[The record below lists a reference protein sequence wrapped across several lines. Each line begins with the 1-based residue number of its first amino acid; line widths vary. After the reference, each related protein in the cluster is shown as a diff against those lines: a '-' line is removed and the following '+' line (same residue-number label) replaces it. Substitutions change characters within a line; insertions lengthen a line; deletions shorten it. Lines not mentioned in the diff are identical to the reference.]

1 MLLGERAAGRES
13 GGEAQAAAVTA
24 YMCTYWPHMAQVARQ
39 FAKLPGIC
47 KKRGRAAER
56 QHAAAPGGRG
66 QFDPKMAAALVLASH
81 QANMEA
87 MPALV
92 LVVDDSPSI
101 RAQIKSVLQQVEG
114 FDEFI
119 EAGDGLQ
126 AFKLMVDRHPD
137 LVVCD
142 LIMPVFDG
150 LKFLALRATRPDLAN
165 IPVIMLTAEG
175 DANRKVEVFDQG
187 ASDYVTKPFNDRELL
202 ARVRVHYRL
211 KVLQDELR
219 DANKR
224 LESLADT
231 DGLTGLFNRRYFD
244 SLLLREVQR
253 TARYKSP
260 LGLALL
266 DLDHFKNVND
276 SYGHLMGDQ
285 VLRNVGK
292 IVSSGVRVT
301 DSAARYGG
309 EEMAIVFTQTSPLG
323 VSEVTERLRLR
334 LAEFTH
340 VLGERS
346 VHCSASFGISVCDG
360 RGAPPSATELV
371 ERADCALYHAK
382 RTGRNKVVVWTPE
395 FDVTP
400 P

>member
-1 MLLGERAAGRES
+1 
-13 GGEAQAAAVTA
+13 
-24 YMCTYWPHMAQVARQ
+24 
-39 FAKLPGIC
+39 
-47 KKRGRAAER
+47 
-56 QHAAAPGGRG
+56 
-66 QFDPKMAAALVLASH
+66 
-81 QANMEA
+81 MEG
-87 MPALV
+87 MGALV

-101 RAQIKSVLQQVEG
+101 RAQIKSVLQRVDG

-165 IPVIMLTAEG
+165 IPVVMLTAEG

-211 KVLQDELR
+211 KIVQDELR
-219 DANKR
+219 EANKR

-244 SLLLREVQR
+244 ALLLRELQR
-253 TARYKSP
+253 TARYKTP
-260 LGLALL
+260 LGVVLL
-266 DLDHFKNVND
+266 DLDHFKSVND
-276 SYGHLMGDQ
+276 TYGHVMGDE
-285 VLRNVGK
+285 VLRNVGQ
-292 IVSSGVRVT
+292 IVSSSVRVT

-309 EEMAIVFTQTSPLG
+309 EEIGIVFTQTSALG
-323 VSEVTERLRLR
+323 VSEVTERLRVR
-334 LAEFTH
+334 LAEFRH
-340 VLGERS
+340 VFGERS
-346 VHCSASFGISVCDG
+346 VQCSASFGISVCDG
-360 RGAPPSATELV
+360 HGAPPSATEIV
-371 ERADCALYHAK
+371 ERADRALYRAK
-382 RTGRNKVVVWTPE
+382 RTGRNRVVVWTPE
-395 FDVTP
+395 LDVP
-400 P
+400 E

>member
-1 MLLGERAAGRES
+1 M
-13 GGEAQAAAVTA
+13 
-24 YMCTYWPHMAQVARQ
+24 VAM
-39 FAKLPGIC
+39 G
-47 KKRGRAAER
+47 
-56 QHAAAPGGRG
+56 
-66 QFDPKMAAALVLASH
+66 
-81 QANMEA
+81 
-87 MPALV
+87 ALV

-101 RAQIKSVLQQVEG
+101 RAQIKGVLQQVDD
-114 FDEFI
+114 FKEFI

-126 AFKLMVDRHPD
+126 AFKLMLDRHPD

-150 LKFLALRATRPDLAN
+150 LKFLALRATRPELAN

-202 ARVRVHYRL
+202 SRVRVHYRL
-211 KVLQDELR
+211 KILQDELR
-219 DANKR
+219 EANKR

-244 SLLLREVQR
+244 ALLLRELQR

-260 LGLALL
+260 LGVVLL

-276 SYGHLMGDQ
+276 TYGHAMGDA
-285 VLRNVGK
+285 VLRNVGQ
-292 IVSSGVRVT
+292 IVTSGVRVT

-309 EEMAIVFTQTSPLG
+309 EEIAIVFTQTSAVG
-323 VSEVTERLRLR
+323 VSDVTERLRKCI
-334 LAEFTH
+334 AEFTH

-346 VHCSASFGISVCDG
+346 LQCTASFGISVCDG
-360 RGAPPSATELV
+360 RGAPPSATEFV
-371 ERADCALYHAK
+371 ERADRALYRAK
-382 RTGRNKVVVWTPE
+382 RTGRNKVVLWTPE
-395 FDVTP
+395 LDASE
-400 P
+400 

>member
-1 MLLGERAAGRES
+1 
-13 GGEAQAAAVTA
+13 
-24 YMCTYWPHMAQVARQ
+24 MA
-39 FAKLPGIC
+39 
-47 KKRGRAAER
+47 
-56 QHAAAPGGRG
+56 
-66 QFDPKMAAALVLASH
+66 
-81 QANMEA
+81 
-87 MPALV
+87 ALV

-101 RAQIKSVLQQVEG
+101 RAQIKSVLQQIDG

-150 LKFLALRATRPDLAN
+150 LKFLALRATRPDLLN
-165 IPVIMLTAEG
+165 IPVVMLTAEG

-211 KVLQDELR
+211 KILQDELR

-244 SLLLREVQR
+244 GLLQRELQR

-260 LGLALL
+260 LGVVLL
-266 DLDHFKNVND
+266 DLDLFKSVND
-276 SYGHLMGDQ
+276 TYGHVMGDE
-285 VLRNVGK
+285 VLRNVGQ
-292 IVSSGVRVT
+292 IVSSSVRVT

-309 EEMAIVFTQTSPLG
+309 EEMGIVFTQTSALG
-323 VSEVTERLRLR
+323 VSEVTERLRIR

-340 VLGERS
+340 IFGERS
-346 VHCSASFGISVCDG
+346 VQVTASFGISVTDG
-360 RGAPPSATELV
+360 RGAPPSATEIV
-371 ERADCALYHAK
+371 ERADRALYRAK
-382 RTGRNKVVVWTPE
+382 HTGRNKVVTWTPE
-395 FDVTP
+395 LDIP
-400 P
+400 E